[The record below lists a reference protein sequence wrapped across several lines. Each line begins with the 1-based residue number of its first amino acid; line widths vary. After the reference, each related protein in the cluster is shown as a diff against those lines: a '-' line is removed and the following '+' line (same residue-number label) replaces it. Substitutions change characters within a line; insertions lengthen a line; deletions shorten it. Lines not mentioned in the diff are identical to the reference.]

1 MADPAPEE
9 RSDTIDV
16 LRRVAGAAAV
26 HIYEMEWL
34 ADGSYCCN
42 EFIGEGVTSLV
53 GPIPE
58 GIDEEEAWEA
68 AIHPDDRAAY
78 DAFCEALQRGEPQEL
93 EYRLVG
99 FDGVTRWVWE
109 RARPR
114 IEDGRKLVD
123 GVVADVTERR
133 RSADELAVA
142 QARLEHLA
150 YHDALTDL
158 PNRLLFQEHLEQALA
173 RAQRGDLA
181 VAVLFVDLD
190 DFKLVNDSHGHT
202 TGDELLRVVASR
214 LREAVRATDVVARLG
229 GDEFLVLVADVD
241 SDTAADAAERV
252 AENIRAAL
260 RPPVVLPPGELYT
273 AASIGAA
280 LYPADAASAE
290 ELLSK
295 ADIAM
300 YRAKQ
305 AERVA
310 LRPAVVSSID
320 AADQL
325 ATVARLRHALD
336 RRELVLHYQPL
347 VALDEGRMVGVE
359 ALIRWNDGPRGLVS
373 PDSFVPLAERA
384 GLIGPISEW
393 VVDAACAQVAAW
405 RTAGIDL
412 YASVNMPALM
422 WRPAEIQRLLAAIRR
437 SGIPTDRV
445 MIEITESA
453 AIERPA
459 SLEPI
464 MADLHRR
471 GVRVAIDDF
480 GTGHSS
486 LERLSQMR
494 VTTLKIDRSFIAAV
508 PDDRRVSLLVATIV
522 QLARNLGL
530 EPLAEGVETEAQ
542 RRFLVE
548 QGCLLGQGYYFSRAV
563 PADQI
568 AALHGHTV
576 PHAA

>member
-1 MADPAPEE
+1 MLDPRPEPG
-9 RSDTIDV
+9 SDTVDV

-34 ADGSYCCN
+34 ADGSYRCN
-42 EFIGEGVTSLV
+42 EFIGAGVESLI

-58 GIDEEEAWEA
+58 GMDEEEAWEA
-68 AIHPDDRAAY
+68 AVHPDDREAY
-78 DAFCEALQRGEPQEL
+78 DAYCAALYRGEPHEL

-99 FDGVTRWVWE
+99 SDGVTRWVWE

-114 IEDGRKLVD
+114 FEDGRRLVD
-123 GVVADVTERR
+123 GIAADVTERR
-133 RSADELAVA
+133 RATDDLAAA
-142 QARLEHLA
+142 QARLAHLA

-190 DFKLVNDSHGHT
+190 DFKLVNDSYGHT
-202 TGDELLRVVASR
+202 TGDELLRVVAAR
-214 LREAVRATDVVARLG
+214 LREAVRASDVVARLG
-229 GDEFLVLVADVD
+229 GDEFLVLVADID
-241 SDTAADAAERV
+241 LATAADAAERV
-252 AENIRAAL
+252 AENIRTAVRA
-260 RPPVVLPPGELYT
+260 PVVLGPGELY
-273 AASIGAA
+273 AHASIGAA
-280 LYPADAASAE
+280 LYPADAASAD

-305 AERVA
+305 SDRVG
-310 LRPAVVSSID
+310 LRPAVASSID
-320 AADQL
+320 AAGQL
-325 ATVARLRHALD
+325 ATVARLRHALE

-347 VALDEGRMVGVE
+347 IALNEGRMVGVE
-359 ALIRWNDGPRGLVS
+359 ALIRWNDGTRGLVG

-393 VVDAACAQVAAW
+393 VVDAACAQVARW
-405 RTAGIDL
+405 RAAGLDL

-422 WRPAEIQRLLAAIRR
+422 WRPAEIQRLLAAVRR
-437 SGIPTDRV
+437 SGVPADRL

-464 MADLHRR
+464 MADLHRL

-508 PDDRRVSLLVATIV
+508 PGDRRVSLLVATII

-548 QGCLLGQGYYFSRAV
+548 HGCLVGQGYYFSRAV
-563 PADQI
+563 PAHQI
-568 AALHGHTV
+568 AALHGQTV

>member
-1 MADPAPEE
+1 MSEPRPEPG
-9 RSDTIDV
+9 SDTVDV

-34 ADGSYCCN
+34 PDGSYRCN
-42 EFIGEGVTSLV
+42 EFIGEGVESLI

-58 GIDEEEAWEA
+58 GMDEEQAWEA
-68 AIHPDDRAAY
+68 AVHSDDREAY
-78 DAFCEALQRGEPQEL
+78 DAYCDALYRGEPQEL

-99 FDGVTRWVWE
+99 SDGVTRWVWE

-114 IEDGRKLVD
+114 VEDGRRLVD
-123 GVVADVTERR
+123 GIAADITDRR
-133 RSADELAVA
+133 RSAEELAVA
-142 QARLEHLA
+142 QARLAHLA

-173 RAQRGDLA
+173 RAQRGNLA

-190 DFKLVNDSHGHT
+190 DFKLVNDSHGHA
-202 TGDELLRVVASR
+202 TGDELLRVVAAR

-229 GDEFLVLVADVD
+229 GDEFLVLVADID
-241 SDTAADAAERV
+241 AETAADAAERV
-252 AENIRAAL
+252 AGNIRAAL
-260 RPPVVLPPGELYT
+260 SAPVVLAPGELYT
-273 AASIGAA
+273 HASIGAA
-280 LYPADAASAE
+280 LFPADALTGE

-300 YRAKQ
+300 YRSKQ
-305 AERVA
+305 SERVA
-310 LRPAVVSSID
+310 QRPAIVSSID

-347 VALDEGRMVGVE
+347 VHLDEGRMVGVE
-359 ALIRWNDGPRGLVS
+359 ALIRWNDGPRGIVG

-422 WRPAEIQRLLAAIRR
+422 WRPAEIQRLLAGIRR
-437 SGIPTDRV
+437 SGVPTDRV

-459 SLEPI
+459 CLEPI
-464 MADLHRR
+464 MADLHRL

-508 PDDRRVSLLVATIV
+508 PGDRRVSLLVATVV

-548 QGCLLGQGYYFSRAV
+548 HGCLLGQGYYFSRAV

-568 AALHGHTV
+568 AALHGRTV

>member
-1 MADPAPEE
+1 MADRAPEE

-34 ADGSYCCN
+34 ADGSYRCN
-42 EFIGEGVTSLV
+42 EFIGAGVESLI

-58 GIDEEEAWEA
+58 GMDEEEAWEA
-68 AIHPDDRAAY
+68 AVHPDDRPAY
-78 DAFCEALQRGEPQEL
+78 DAYCDALLAGEPHEL

-114 IEDGRKLVD
+114 VENGRRLVD
-123 GVVADVTERR
+123 GIAADVTERR
-133 RSADELAVA
+133 HAADELAAA
-142 QARLEHLA
+142 QARLAHLA
-150 YHDALTDL
+150 YHDPLTDL
-158 PNRLLFQEHLEQALA
+158 PNRTLFQEHLEHAIA
-173 RAQRGDLA
+173 RARRAKVA

-190 DFKLVNDSHGHT
+190 DFKLVNDSHGHSV
-202 TGDELLRVVASR
+202 GDELLRAVATR
-214 LREAVRATDVVARLG
+214 LRGAVRETDVVARLG
-229 GDEFLVLVADVD
+229 GDEFLVLLADID
-241 SDTAADAAERV
+241 RETAGDVAERV
-252 AENIRAAL
+252 AENIRTAL
-260 RPPVVLPPGELYT
+260 RAPVVLAPGELFT
-273 AASIGAA
+273 AASIGVA
-280 LYPADAASAE
+280 LFPADAASAE

-300 YRAKQ
+300 YRAKES
-305 AERVA
+305 ERVA
-310 LRPAVVSSID
+310 LRPVVASSID

-359 ALIRWNDGPRGLVS
+359 ALIRWNDGDRGLVG

-405 RTAGIDL
+405 RSAGIDL

-422 WRPAEIQRLLAAIRR
+422 WRPAEIRRLLASVRR
-437 SGIPTDRV
+437 SRIPADRLMV
-445 MIEITESA
+445 EITESA

-459 SLEPI
+459 SLEPV
-464 MADLHRR
+464 MAELHDR
-471 GVRVAIDDF
+471 GLRVAIDDF

-494 VTTLKIDRSFIAAV
+494 VTTLKIDRSFISAV

-542 RRFLVE
+542 RRILVE
-548 QGCLLGQGYYFSRAV
+548 HGCLLGQGFYFSRAV
-563 PADQI
+563 PPDQI
-568 AALHGHTV
+568 AALYGRTV
-576 PHAA
+576 PRAA